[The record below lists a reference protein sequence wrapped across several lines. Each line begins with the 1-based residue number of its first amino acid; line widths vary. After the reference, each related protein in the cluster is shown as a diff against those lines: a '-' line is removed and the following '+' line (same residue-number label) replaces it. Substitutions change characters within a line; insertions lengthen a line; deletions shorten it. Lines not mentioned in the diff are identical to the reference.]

1 MCSAS
6 DILSSFSL
14 LCWDNIKNLLML
26 TEVGASM
33 VKSGCVGMELGPVQR
48 SVCFLILLCST
59 RLMEHNV
66 VDDKPA

>member
-6 DILSSFSL
+6 DIRRAFSL
-14 LCWDNIKNLLML
+14 LCCDNIEKLLML

-33 VKSGCVGMELGPVQR
+33 VKSGCVGIELGPMQR

-59 RLMEHNV
+59 RLMEPSV

>member
-1 MCSAS
+1 M
-6 DILSSFSL
+6 
-14 LCWDNIKNLLML
+14 CWDNIEKLLML

-33 VKSGCVGMELGPVQR
+33 VKLGCEEIDPGPVHA